1 MDRLKDLLY
10 RLQDHPLYR
19 TWEDIPKPKKM
30 LGFALTGLS
39 VAILILIIQLTGS
52 GTPLVE
58 LKPDEIAAA
67 KAAARE
73 ADYQILR
80 NLDPK
85 ALKDELERR
94 KISMDEAHKSADPDR
109 IREAEESWERVN
121 EVMLE
126 KKK

>member
-19 TWEDIPKPKKM
+19 KWEDIPRPKKM

-39 VAILILIIQLTGS
+39 IAILILIIQLTGS

-73 ADYQILR
+73 ADHQVLQ

-121 EVMLE
+121 EAMQA